1 MYCGTVPLAVDL
13 YQSFPYCRQ
22 NTALPSLDS
31 CLVLAVSVLP
41 LGDGSYCM

>member
-31 CLVLAVSVLP
+31 CFVLAVSVLP